1 MVRGGRKYAF
11 NSPKIRFPPPPFRNI
26 FSLGRGR
33 NVLLLINRFANKNL
47 SFRAGHP
54 DGERDEREDEEQD
67 PLVIPTA
74 SVVESSIIEND
85 CIFDSIGSSP
95 PILLGGESRDA
106 DEAPQDMARGE
117 TG

>member
-1 MVRGGRKYAF
+1 MD
-11 NSPKIRFPPPPFRNI
+11 
-26 FSLGRGR
+26 LQM
-33 NVLLLINRFANKNL
+33 KNL
-47 SFRAGHP
+47 SFRTGQP

-67 PLVIPTA
+67 DPLVIPTA
-74 SVVESSIIEND
+74 SIVESSIIEDD
-85 CIFDSIGSSP
+85 CVFDSIGNSP